1 VSVDGARQAKSRIER
16 AARVHGPL
24 VTRRGLAVR
33 QATPLV
39 VAKLDGKLARPSC
52 TSARRT
58 LSARRSRGHRLDVGD
73 RTRFAI
79 GGATRQL
86 GIVARVLTPGD
97 DAGRSEITS
106 WP

>member
-1 VSVDGARQAKSRIER
+1 MTFRQAR
-16 AARVHGPL
+16 A
-24 VTRRGLAVR
+24 
-33 QATPLV
+33 
-39 VAKLDGKLARPSC
+39 
-52 TSARRT
+52 
-58 LSARRSRGHRLDVGD
+58 ARRSRGHRLDVGD